1 MWMLRML
8 TFITCDCTGFTVRSS
23 HNNQPDCKDS
33 LIQFCVTECL
43 NRKLLKRFSLSELR
57 HSDTEQHWELIIQP
71 SNYSLFSNVR
81 TMTLLIISFINP
93 SKSCVTSFWKKRLAH
108 HLCYSFSFPPPLLF
122 LTSLSH
128 YHFVLSLEVKHVF
141 LANRKNWNC
150 TNTDVYQWC

>member
-43 NRKLLKRFSLSELR
+43 NRKLLRRFSLSELR

-93 SKSCVTSFWKKRLAH
+93 SKSCVTSFWKKRLAE
-108 HLCYSFSFPPPLLF
+108 LSSSLLF
-122 LTSLSH
+122 LLLPSSSPLSYIFVTLSFCSLPGSKACI
-128 YHFVLSLEVKHVF
+128 FS
-141 LANRKNWNC
+141 
-150 TNTDVYQWC
+150 